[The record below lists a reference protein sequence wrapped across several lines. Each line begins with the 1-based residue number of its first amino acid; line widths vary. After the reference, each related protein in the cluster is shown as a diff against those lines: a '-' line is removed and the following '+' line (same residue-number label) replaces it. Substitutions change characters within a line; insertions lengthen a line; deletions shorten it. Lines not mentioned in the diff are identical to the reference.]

1 MDQTTDQ
8 PTIAKLALDCQNQFT
23 LLCDTLRSAN
33 IPAHDLRSE
42 ITATMV
48 EDELGRFRS
57 WAGNIGA
64 MTTGTASM
72 DYRVRTAGYLRHSV
86 KSLLEALKESLI
98 DGSQLL
104 DFK

>member
-1 MDQTTDQ
+1 MDQTTTEQ
-8 PTIAKLALDCQNQFT
+8 PTIAQLGLDCQNQFT
-23 LLCDTLRSAN
+23 LLGDTLRRMS
-33 IPAHDLRSE
+33 HDSRSE
-42 ITATMV
+42 ISATMV
-48 EDELGRFRS
+48 EDELGRFKA

-98 DGSQLL
+98 EGSSTK
-104 DFK
+104 F